1 MTPPNRMKWSGIE
14 ANRAR
19 RAFLDENEDFG
30 FYPREAPFP
39 VAVDSGLKAHEYKK
53 YHILC

>member
-1 MTPPNRMKWSGIE
+1 MVRERSEQT
-14 ANRAR
+14 R

-30 FYPREAPFP
+30 FYPWEAPFLVP
-39 VAVDSGLKAHEYKK
+39 VDSGLKAHEYKM